1 LLIFG
6 TRTIRPISPRGVALF
21 INAIVLASPSFLY
34 STAFAQASSNLA
46 TSNLVTQSDGEAP
59 SPVQVG
65 TVTSPI
71 TSGANPIANPLGTV
85 GSTEKLGASVTV
97 VTSNEVSTDLSVPPS
112 IGAQLSAQDKPSKA
126 PELFTPASKTKA
138 NTPKSFVKS
147 APSGPVEMDLR
158 QLWNELKLN
167 NPQLASLR
175 ESYLSAKA
183 TVPQINAPANPQ
195 VGLVWS
201 GMPVNSP
208 FALGGANAPS
218 PQNPNGISS
227 NNAISVAQ
235 PFQFPGKK
243 SLAADIADT
252 NAEALLAQSE
262 STYLQLGAQ
271 LSTLYYNTLA
281 SQKQLQVLKESVVR
295 LEMIKNVAKAR
306 YANNAAAYVEYL
318 NAQVAQ
324 SAAEADQF
332 NLERQLEVGINNINT
347 LIGRHSREK
356 LILKGDG
363 RRAMAPVPTLV
374 ELEDYAESSHPSLKS
389 SALQLDAARKGVTLA
404 KKAYLPDFQVIGS
417 SYTPRGPFSANNG
430 ALFYQFEL
438 DLIIPLYFF
447 TKEKYGVEQAMRSQA
462 SAEASDIS
470 NRQQVVL
477 AVNSA
482 YAAYQ
487 QAKMATTF
495 LRDRQVPQADAA
507 YKVGL
512 TQYANNG
519 QGFNDLLTAQ
529 TQLRNL
535 EVQLALAEANLLQA
549 QATLLV
555 SAGKEPF

>member
-1 LLIFG
+1 MFILG
-6 TRTIRPISPRGVALF
+6 IRKIKAFSTVKGIAPL
-21 INAIVLASPSFLY
+21 VLATF
-34 STAFAQASSNLA
+34 AFAPFALA
-46 TSNLVTQSDGEAP
+46 QNTEAP
-59 SPVQVG
+59 P
-65 TVTSPI
+65 
-71 TSGANPIANPLGTV
+71 
-85 GSTEKLGASVTV
+85 ASVTV
-97 VTSNEVSTDLSVPPS
+97 QSGDALASPPS
-112 IGAQLSAQDKPSKA
+112 IGAQLSAQEKPSKA
-126 PELFTPASKTKA
+126 NELFAPVTKA
-138 NTPKSFVKS
+138 NTPKNFVKS

-183 TVPQINAPANPQ
+183 TVPQIAAPANPQ

-208 FALGGANAPS
+208 MALGLAGS
-218 PQNPNGISS
+218 NPNVSN
-227 NNAISVAQ
+227 NNAISIAQ

-262 STYLQLGAQ
+262 TTYLQLGAQ
-271 LSTLYYNTLA
+271 LSTLYYSALA
-281 SQKQLQVLKESVVR
+281 TQKQLQVLKESVVR

-306 YANNAAAYVEYL
+306 YSNNAAAYVEYL

-332 NLERQLEVGINNINT
+332 NLERQLEVAIKNINT
-347 LIGRHSREK
+347 LVGRHSREK
-356 LILKGDG
+356 LILKGDT
-363 RRAMAPVPTLV
+363 RRLNSVPTLI

-404 KKAYLPDFQVIGS
+404 KKAYLPDFQVVGS
-417 SYTPRGPFSANNG
+417 SYTPRGPFASNNG
-430 ALFYQFEL
+430 ALYYQFEL

-447 TKEKYGVEQAMRSQA
+447 TKEKYGVEQAQRNQA
-462 SAEASDIS
+462 AAEASEIS

-482 YAAYQ
+482 YASYQ
-487 QAKMATTF
+487 QAKTATTF
-495 LRDRQVPQADAA
+495 LKDRQVPQADAA

-512 TQYANNG
+512 IQYSNNG

-549 QATLLV
+549 QAVLMVT
-555 SAGKEPF
+555 AGKEPF

>member
-1 LLIFG
+1 MLILGKHITSEVKTLKSKTSFAL
-6 TRTIRPISPRGVALF
+6 IACILCASVSPSL
-21 INAIVLASPSFLY
+21 VLAQPS
-34 STAFAQASSNLA
+34 
-46 TSNLVTQSDGEAP
+46 VGETP
-59 SPVQVG
+59 
-65 TVTSPI
+65 
-71 TSGANPIANPLGTV
+71 
-85 GSTEKLGASVTV
+85 ASVTV
-97 VTSNEVSTDLSVPPS
+97 QSGDTSLAAPPS
-112 IGAQLSAQDKPSKA
+112 IGAQLGAQDQKSSANSKA
-126 PELFTPASKTKA
+126 AELFAPVTKA
-138 NTPKSFVKS
+138 NTPKIYAK
-147 APSGPVEMDLR
+147 PIGSGPTEMDLR
-158 QLWNELKLN
+158 QLWNELKVN
-167 NPQLASLR
+167 NPQLSSLR

-218 PQNPNGISS
+218 QQYPGGISS
-227 NNAISVAQ
+227 NNSISVAQ

-252 NAEALLAQSE
+252 NAEALLASSE

-271 LSTLYYNTLA
+271 LSTLYYSALS
-281 SQKQLQVLKESVVR
+281 SQKQLAVLKESVIR

-324 SAAEADQF
+324 SAAQADQF
-332 NLERQLEVGINNINT
+332 NLERQLNVALHNINT
-347 LIGRHSREK
+347 LVGRHSREK
-356 LILKGDG
+356 LVLRGDV
-363 RRAMAPVPTLV
+363 RRAMNGVPTLI

-389 SALQLDAARKGVTLA
+389 SALQLDAARKGVDLA

-447 TKEKYGVEQAMRSQA
+447 TKEKYGVEQAQRNQA
-462 SAEASDIS
+462 AAEAGNIS
-470 NRQQVVL
+470 NRQQIVL
-477 AVNSA
+477 AVNTA
-482 YAAYQ
+482 YAAYE
-487 QAKMATTF
+487 QAKNQTQF
-495 LRDRQVPQADAA
+495 LKERQVPQADAA

-512 TQYANNG
+512 TQYSNNG

-535 EVQLALAEANLLQA
+535 EIALAQAESNLLQT
-549 QATLLV
+549 QAVLMV

>member
-1 LLIFG
+1 MFILGKRKISAIYLLKG
-6 TRTIRPISPRGVALF
+6 ISPFVF
-21 INAIVLASPSFLY
+21 ASAPFL
-34 STAFAQASSNLA
+34 AFAQTAN
-46 TSNLVTQSDGEAP
+46 D
-59 SPVQVG
+59 SP
-65 TVTSPI
+65 P
-71 TSGANPIANPLGTV
+71 
-85 GSTEKLGASVTV
+85 ASVTV
-97 VTSNEVSTDLSVPPS
+97 QTSDAALAAPPS
-112 IGAQLSAQDKPSKA
+112 IGAQLSAQEKPSKA
-126 PELFTPASKTKA
+126 AELFAPVTKA
-138 NTPKSFVKS
+138 NTPKNYVKS

-183 TVPQINAPANPQ
+183 TVPQIAAPANPQ

-218 PQNPNGISS
+218 PQYPNGISS
-227 NNAISVAQ
+227 NNSISFTQ

-271 LSTLYYNTLA
+271 LSTLYYSTLA
-281 SQKQLQVLKESVVR
+281 TQKQLQVLKESVVR
-295 LEMIKNVAKAR
+295 LEMIKNVAKSR

-332 NLERQLEVGINNINT
+332 NLERQLEVGVNSINT

-356 LILKGDG
+356 LVLKADS
-363 RRAMAPVPTLV
+363 RRSMNAVPSLV
-374 ELEDYAESSHPSLKS
+374 ELEDYAESSHPTLKS

-447 TKEKYGVEQAMRSQA
+447 TKEKYGVEQAMRNQA
-462 SAEASDIS
+462 SAEASNIS
-470 NRQQVVL
+470 NRQQIVL

-487 QAKMATTF
+487 QAKTATTF
-495 LRDRQVPQADAA
+495 LKERQVPQADAA

-512 TQYANNG
+512 IQYSNNG

-549 QATLLV
+549 QAVLMVT
-555 SAGKEPF
+555 AGKEPF

>member
-1 LLIFG
+1 MLILG
-6 TRTIRPISPRGVALF
+6 RHK
-21 INAIVLASPSFLY
+21 INQSTLPKSVTPFAMAVLVVCASAFSVSAI
-34 STAFAQASSNLA
+34 AQ
-46 TSNLVTQSDGEAP
+46 P
-59 SPVQVG
+59 SPTTPG
-65 TVTSPI
+65 
-71 TSGANPIANPLGTV
+71 
-85 GSTEKLGASVTV
+85 SVTV
-97 VTSNEVSTDLSVPPS
+97 QSGDASLATPPS
-112 IGAQLSAQDKPSKA
+112 IGAQLGAQDPKSVDSKA
-126 PELFTPASKTKA
+126 AEMFAPVTKA
-138 NTPKSFVKS
+138 SAANMAS
-147 APSGPVEMDLR
+147 APKVYTKPVTSGPTEMDLR
-158 QLWNELKLN
+158 QLWNELKIN
-167 NPQLASLR
+167 NPQLSSLR

-218 PQNPNGISS
+218 QQYPGGISS
-227 NNAISVAQ
+227 NNSISVAQ

-252 NAEALLAQSE
+252 NAEALLASSE

-271 LSTLYYNTLA
+271 LSTLYYSALA
-281 SQKQLQVLKESVVR
+281 AQKQLQVLKESVVR

-324 SAAEADQF
+324 SAAQADQF
-332 NLERQLEVGINNINT
+332 NVERQLNVALHNINT
-347 LIGRHSREK
+347 LVGRHSREK
-356 LILKGDG
+356 LVLRGDV
-363 RRAMAPVPTLV
+363 RRAMNGVPTLI
-374 ELEDYAESSHPSLKS
+374 ELEDYAETSHPSLKS
-389 SALQLDAARKGVTLA
+389 SALQLDAARKGVDLA

-447 TKEKYGVEQAMRSQA
+447 TKEKYGVEQAQRNQA
-462 SAEASDIS
+462 AAEAGNIS
-470 NRQQVVL
+470 NRQQIVL
-477 AVNSA
+477 AVNTA
-482 YAAYQ
+482 YAAYEQ
-487 QAKMATTF
+487 TKNQTQF
-495 LRDRQVPQADAA
+495 LKERQVPQADAA

-512 TQYANNG
+512 TQYSNNG

-535 EVQLALAEANLLQA
+535 EVALAQAESNLLQA
-549 QATLLV
+549 QAVLLV

>member
-1 LLIFG
+1 MLILG
-6 TRTIRPISPRGVALF
+6 TRKISAFMHKETAFLALATLMF
-21 INAIVLASPSFLY
+21 TAGPSI
-34 STAFAQASSNLA
+34 AFAQTAE
-46 TSNLVTQSDGEAP
+46 TPP
-59 SPVQVG
+59 S
-65 TVTSPI
+65 
-71 TSGANPIANPLGTV
+71 
-85 GSTEKLGASVTV
+85 SVTV
-97 VTSNEVSTDLSVPPS
+97 PSGDALTAPPS
-112 IGAQLSAQDKPSKA
+112 ISSQLSQQGAQDKPSKA
-126 PELFTPASKTKA
+126 SELFAPVSKA
-138 NTPKSFVKS
+138 NTPKNFLKS
-147 APSGPVEMDLR
+147 APSGPTEMDLR

-183 TVPQINAPANPQ
+183 TVPQIAAPANPQ

-218 PQNPNGISS
+218 PQYPNGISS
-227 NNAISVAQ
+227 NNSISIAQ

-271 LSTLYYNTLA
+271 LSTLYYTTLA
-281 SQKQLQVLKESVVR
+281 TQKQLQVLKESVVR

-332 NLERQLEVGINNINT
+332 NLERQLEVGIKNINT

-447 TKEKYGVEQAMRSQA
+447 TKEKYGVEQAMRNQA
-462 SAEASDIS
+462 SAEATQIS

-487 QAKMATTF
+487 QAKTTTTF
-495 LRDRQVPQADAA
+495 LKDRQVPQADAA
-507 YKVGL
+507 YKVAL
-512 TQYANNG
+512 IQYSNNG

-535 EVQLALAEANLLQA
+535 EVQLALAEANLLQT
-549 QATLLV
+549 QATLMV
-555 SAGKEPF
+555 TAGKEPF

>member
-1 LLIFG
+1 MFIFG
-6 TRTIRPISPRGVALF
+6 TRKISAVFTLKRITFVLF
-21 INAIVLASPSFLY
+21 
-34 STAFAQASSNLA
+34 ASSFSA
-46 TSNLVTQSDGEAP
+46 ACFSQTEQTP
-59 SPVQVG
+59 S
-65 TVTSPI
+65 
-71 TSGANPIANPLGTV
+71 AN
-85 GSTEKLGASVTV
+85 VTV
-97 VTSNEVSTDLSVPPS
+97 QTDGTSLSSPPS
-112 IGAQLSAQDKPSKA
+112 IGAQLSSQDKPSKA
-126 PELFTPASKTKA
+126 AELFAPVTKA
-138 NTPKSFVKS
+138 NTPKIYTKPVST
-147 APSGPVEMDLR
+147 GPVEMDLR
-158 QLWNELKLN
+158 QLWNEMKIN
-167 NPQLASLR
+167 NPQLSSLR

-183 TVPQINAPANPQ
+183 TVPQIAAPANPQ

-208 FALGGANAPS
+208 LALGGANAPS
-218 PQNPNGISS
+218 QQYPGGISS
-227 NNAISVAQ
+227 NNSISIAQ

-252 NAEALLAQSE
+252 NAEALLAQAE

-271 LSTLYYNTLA
+271 LSTLYYSALA
-281 SQKQLQVLKESVVR
+281 SQKQLQVLKESVIR

-306 YANNAAAYVEYL
+306 YANNAAAYLEYL

-332 NLERQLEVGINNINT
+332 NLERQLEVALKSINA
-347 LIGRHSREK
+347 LVGRHSREK
-356 LILKGDG
+356 LILKGDV
-363 RRAMAPVPTLV
+363 RRSMNSVPTLV

-389 SALQLDAARKGVTLA
+389 SALQLEAARKGVTLA

-447 TKEKYGVEQAMRSQA
+447 TKEKYGVEQAIRNQA

-470 NRQQVVL
+470 NRQQIVL

-482 YAAYQ
+482 YAGYQ
-487 QAKMATTF
+487 QAKTAANF
-495 LRDRQVPQADAA
+495 LKDRQVPQADAA

-512 TQYANNG
+512 VQYSNNG

-549 QATLLV
+549 QAVLLV
-555 SAGKEPF
+555 TAGKEPF

>member
-1 LLIFG
+1 MILGKRKTSVVNLLKSIATF
-6 TRTIRPISPRGVALF
+6 VMAAF
-21 INAIVLASPSFLY
+21 AIL
-34 STAFAQASSNLA
+34 AFAQASNDN
-46 TSNLVTQSDGEAP
+46 TP
-59 SPVQVG
+59 
-65 TVTSPI
+65 
-71 TSGANPIANPLGTV
+71 
-85 GSTEKLGASVTV
+85 ASVTV
-97 VTSNEVSTDLSVPPS
+97 QSGGMSGDTSLASPPS
-112 IGAQLSAQDKPSKA
+112 IGAQLSAQDQSSKA
-126 PELFTPASKTKA
+126 AELFAPVTKA
-138 NTPKSFVKS
+138 NTPKIYTKPVST
-147 APSGPVEMDLR
+147 GPTEMDLR
-158 QLWNELKLN
+158 QLWSELRLN
-167 NPQLASLR
+167 NPQLSSLR

-183 TVPQINAPANPQ
+183 TVPQIAAPANPQ

-208 FALGGANAPS
+208 LALGAAGSNPS
-218 PQNPNGISS
+218 VS
-227 NNAISVAQ
+227 NNNSISIAQ

-252 NAEALLAQSE
+252 NAEALLASSE

-281 SQKQLQVLKESVVR
+281 AQKQLQVLKESVIR

-324 SAAEADQF
+324 SAAQADQF
-332 NLERQLEVGINNINT
+332 NVERQLQVGLNNINT
-347 LIGRHSREK
+347 LVGRHSREK
-356 LILKGDG
+356 LVLRGDV
-363 RRAMAPVPTLV
+363 RRAITGVPTLV

-404 KKAYLPDFQVIGS
+404 KKAYLPDFQLIGS
-417 SYTPRGPFSANNG
+417 SYTPRGPFAANNG
-430 ALFYQFEL
+430 ALYYQLEL

-447 TKEKYGVEQAMRSQA
+447 TKEKYGVEQAQRNQA
-462 SAEASDIS
+462 AAEAGNIS

-482 YAAYQ
+482 YAAYE
-487 QAKMATTF
+487 QAKNQTQF
-495 LRDRQVPQADAA
+495 LKDRQVPQADAA

-512 TQYANNG
+512 IQYSNNG

-535 EVQLALAEANLLQA
+535 EIALVQAESNLLQA
-549 QATLLV
+549 QAVLML
-555 SAGKEPF
+555 SAGREPF

>member
-1 LLIFG
+1 MAAYVVC
-6 TRTIRPISPRGVALF
+6 T
-21 INAIVLASPSFLY
+21 
-34 STAFAQASSNLA
+34 STFPTSAFSQSS
-46 TSNLVTQSDGEAP
+46 TDSAP
-59 SPVQVG
+59 
-65 TVTSPI
+65 
-71 TSGANPIANPLGTV
+71 
-85 GSTEKLGASVTV
+85 ASVTV
-97 VTSNEVSTDLSVPPS
+97 QTGDTPLAATPS
-112 IGAQLSAQDKPSKA
+112 IGAQLGASSKA
-126 PELFTPASKTKA
+126 SEMFAPVTKA
-138 NTPKSFVKS
+138 NTPKIYTKPI
-147 APSGPVEMDLR
+147 ASGPTEMDLR
-158 QLWNELKLN
+158 QLWSELKVN
-167 NPQLASLR
+167 NPQLSSLR

-208 FALGGANAPS
+208 LALGGANAPS
-218 PQNPNGISS
+218 QQYPGGISS
-227 NNAISVAQ
+227 NNAISIAQ

-243 SLAADIADT
+243 SLAANIADT

-262 STYLQLGAQ
+262 ATYLQLGAQ
-271 LSTLYYNTLA
+271 LSSLYYSALA

-295 LEMIKNVAKAR
+295 LGMIKNVAKAR

-332 NLERQLEVGINNINT
+332 NVDRQLQVALNSINT
-347 LIGRHSREK
+347 LVGRHSREK
-356 LILKGDG
+356 LVLRGDV
-363 RRAMAPVPTLV
+363 RRGVNSVPTLV
-374 ELEDYAESSHPSLKS
+374 ELEDYAESSHPALKS
-389 SALQLDAARKGVTLA
+389 SALQLDAARKGVDLA

-447 TKEKYGVEQAMRSQA
+447 TKEKYGVEQAQRNQA
-462 SAEASDIS
+462 AAEAGNIS
-470 NRQQVVL
+470 NRQQIVL

-482 YAAYQ
+482 YAAYE
-487 QAKMATTF
+487 QAKVQTLF
-495 LRDRQVPQADAA
+495 LKDKQVPQADAA

-512 TQYANNG
+512 IQYSNNG

-535 EVQLALAEANLLQA
+535 EVQLALAEANLMQSQA
-549 QATLLV
+549 VLLV